1 MTSEATLKDT
11 KEFFEYRSYFG
22 LEPDNV
28 IFFKQHLLPCLS
40 FEGQLLLADKGK
52 DLWSVKAFLGVPAE
66 SVLTSTYCD
75 NRILSDL

>member
-40 FEGQLLLADKGK
+40 FEGKLILADKGK
-52 DLWSVKAFLGVPAE
+52 DLWSFKSPFQ
-66 SVLTSTYCD
+66 TTC
-75 NRILSDL
+75 